1 MWTIASTTAVITSM
15 FGDVGTVL
23 AQVIGAVLAVAVALV
38 GLGFAYRKV
47 KKYITGGKF

>member
-1 MWTIASTTAVITSM
+1 MWSIASTTDAITDM
-15 FGDVGTVL
+15 FSDVGTVMAL
-23 AQVIGAVLAVAVALV
+23 VIGAVLTVAVALI